1 MHVPMIQLFNAYDY
15 QTDIFK
21 EHKIQTQEVV
31 DYFEARFRVALQAI
45 LTRSEHDQ
53 DWMFKLLNHEL
64 VFLISQFD

>member
-15 QTDIFK
+15 QTDIF
-21 EHKIQTQEVV
+21 EEVV